1 MPNSNPTPVK
11 EVLADYQHPAH
22 DAVIDTLAKLKTG
35 EISLCACLG
44 AMYGE
49 PYCPCE
55 MSRRGLPPSPQREAA
70 QQDAQERLTKLFE
83 AGRLSLIRSAPG

>member
-1 MPNSNPTPVK
+1 MPNPTPIPVK

-22 DAVIDTLAKLKTG
+22 DAVIDTLAKLKTR

-44 AMYGE
+44 PMYGE

-70 QQDAQERLTKLFE
+70 QQDAQEKLAKLFE
-83 AGRLSLIRSAPG
+83 SGHFSLNRSAQA